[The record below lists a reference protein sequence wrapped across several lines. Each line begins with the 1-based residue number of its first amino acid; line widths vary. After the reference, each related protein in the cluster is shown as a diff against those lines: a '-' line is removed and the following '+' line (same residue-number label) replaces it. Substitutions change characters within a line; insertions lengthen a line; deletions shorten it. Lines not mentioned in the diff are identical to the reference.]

1 MIVFFARYSKIQTG
15 LSLLYTIETDLSCVK
30 GIVKMSKSAR
40 EQILEVAGRLFF
52 QHGYRAIGIDLVIA
66 EAGVA
71 KATLY
76 RHFPSKDDLIA
87 AYLESMNR
95 QFWVWFEEGVA
106 QHPDSAQDQLVA
118 VFYKL
123 QTLVTSPTCW
133 GCPFL
138 MAVSEFPSRGHL
150 GHQVAVANKRAV
162 RARLLEMAEAAGAQ
176 NPSRLANQLHLMMDG
191 AWSAARVFSGV
202 DVFGI
207 ENPAADVGEQA
218 EALIRS
224 NLIP

>member
-1 MIVFFARYSKIQTG
+1 
-15 LSLLYTIETDLSCVK
+15 
-30 GIVKMSKSAR
+30 MSKPAR

-52 QHGYRAIGIDLVIA
+52 QYGYRAIGIDLVIA

-87 AYLESMNR
+87 AYLEDMNR
-95 QFWVWFEEGVA
+95 QFWVWFEDGVA
-106 QHPDSAQDQLVA
+106 EHPDSARDQLIA
-118 VFYKL
+118 IFYRL
-123 QTLVTSPTCW
+123 QKLVTSPTCW

-138 MAVSEFPSRGHL
+138 MAVSEFPDREHPGHR
-150 GHQVAVANKRAV
+150 VAVANKRAV
-162 RARLLEMAEAAGAQ
+162 QARLLEMCQQMGAV

-191 AWSAARVFSGV
+191 AFAAVRVFGV
-202 DVFGI
+202 

-218 EALIRS
+218 EALIGWAV
-224 NLIP
+224 

>member
-1 MIVFFARYSKIQTG
+1 VYI
-15 LSLLYTIETDLSCVK
+15 
-30 GIVKMSKSAR
+30 KMANSAR

-87 AYLESMNR
+87 AYLEDMNR

-106 QHPDSAQDQLVA
+106 EHPNSPREGLVA
-118 VFYKL
+118 VFYRL
-123 QTLVTSPTCW
+123 QKLVTTPTCW

-138 MAVSEFPSRGHL
+138 MAVSEFPSREHR
-150 GHQVAVANKRAV
+150 GHQVAVANKLAV
-162 RARLLEMAEAAGAQ
+162 RARLLEMAQEAGIQ

-202 DVFGI
+202 GVFGV

-218 EALIRS
+218 EALIRGA
-224 NLIP
+224 